1 MLRRSCGRPISSLAM
16 ISTLVVQRSS
26 RRYIG
31 SASFSSSTTNLQDNI
46 AIMRSSADDNDDG
59 GKPTQQTTTRRR
71 TRRRSVLASNSSNR
85 DDNNNNNI
93 PSLKDFMH
101 RAKVLK
107 QYRNFIRL
115 AQYLDE
121 KDAAAAAAGN
131 KNIGKTMKN
140 TNDNGCRA
148 ALEEVRLSYKLGIK
162 KGGVDILSRNMAYTE
177 GERKL
182 RELETMTGYSNKKK
196 QSQLKD
202 LDNIA
207 ALPEYDADSWIN
219 IRDEEGK

>member
-1 MLRRSCGRPISSLAM
+1 MLRRSCVRPISSLAM

-59 GKPTQQTTTRRR
+59 GKPTQQTTRRR

-93 PSLKDFMH
+93 PSLADFMH

-121 KDAAAAAAGN
+121 KDAAAGN

-162 KGGVDILSRNMAYTE
+162 KGGVDMLSRNMAYAE

-182 RELETMTGYSNKKK
+182 RELETMTGYSNNKK

-202 LDNIA
+202 LDNNA
-207 ALPEYDADSWIN
+207 ALQEYDADSWIN

>member
-1 MLRRSCGRPISSLAM
+1 
-16 ISTLVVQRSS
+16 
-26 RRYIG
+26 
-31 SASFSSSTTNLQDNI
+31 
-46 AIMRSSADDNDDG
+46 
-59 GKPTQQTTTRRR
+59 
-71 TRRRSVLASNSSNR
+71 
-85 DDNNNNNI
+85 
-93 PSLKDFMH
+93 MH

-115 AQYLDE
+115 AQYVDE
-121 KDAAAAAAGN
+121 KDAAGN
-131 KNIGKTMKN
+131 NNIGKTKKN
-140 TNDNGCRA
+140 TNDYGCRA

-162 KGGVDILSRNMAYTE
+162 KGGVDMLSRNMAYAE

-182 RELETMTGYSNKKK
+182 RELETMTGYSNNKK

-202 LDNIA
+202 LDNNA

>member
-1 MLRRSCGRPISSLAM
+1 MLHRSCIPRPISSLAV

-26 RRYIG
+26 RHYIG

-46 AIMRSSADDNDDG
+46 AIKRSSADDNDDG

-93 PSLKDFMH
+93 PSLADFMH

-121 KDAAAAAAGN
+121 KDAAAGN

-162 KGGVDILSRNMAYTE
+162 KGGVDMLSRNMAYAE

-182 RELETMTGYSNKKK
+182 RGLETMTGYSNNKK

-202 LDNIA
+202 LDNNA